1 MKLTLEEN
9 LPNLIQGAVNKLS
22 IETDYV
28 SKESANDIVLTGKF
42 IITREIKTKNR
53 VTEIKDRIPVE
64 ITIPKKK
71 LIKKTAETSLHLKE
85 YRFGF
90 EGDCTLFEVEAE
102 ITNVADDIPE
112 TLEIEDIFEK
122 PPKKRPN
129 IVMK

>member
-9 LPNLIQGAVNKLS
+9 LPNLIQGSVNKLS

-42 IITREIKTKNR
+42 IITREIKTTNR

-71 LIKKTAETSLHLKE
+71 LIKKTAETSLYLKE

-90 EGDCTLFEVEAE
+90 EGDFTLFAVDVE
-102 ITNVADDIPE
+102 ITNVEDDIPE
-112 TLEIEDIFEK
+112 ILEIEDIFEK
-122 PPKKRPN
+122 PPKKRSN